1 MKRAMPNTSM
11 NMTKNTNS
19 GKVNSVLSLEQIK
32 RVAVTAMF
40 ADDELFDNLVLKGGN
55 ALNLIHQLGSRASL
69 DLDFSMQHDFPES
82 QEEFCQR
89 VCLALNK
96 TFIQNGYAVFDVKME
111 IKPKAITLDM
121 ADFWGGYAVEFKLI
135 PLALY
140 EVHKADIVKL
150 RKQAVSIGQGKK
162 FLIDVSRFEYTV
174 GKQEAYLDGYRI
186 YVYSPQMIVCEKL
199 RAICQQMPE
208 YGPVIKRA
216 RPGSARARDFLDIH
230 VLMTKL
236 CIDLELEENLRI
248 LSGMFQVKRVPI
260 SFLGKIA
267 EFREFH
273 RADFPSVLA
282 TVDAASKL
290 EEFDYYFD
298 FVLEQVAKLK
308 PLWNV

>member
-1 MKRAMPNTSM
+1 M
-11 NMTKNTNS
+11 NMTKRINFK
-19 GKVNSVLSLEQIK
+19 KVNSGLSLEQIK

-69 DLDFSMQHDFPES
+69 DLDFSMQHDFPGN

-89 VCLALNK
+89 ISKALNK
-96 TFIQNGYAVFDVKME
+96 TFVQNGYAVFDVKME
-111 IKPKAITLDM
+111 AKPDPITQEM

-135 PLALY
+135 PLDLY
-140 EVHKADIVKL
+140 EKNKGDVVEL
-150 RKQAVSIGQGKK
+150 RRQAVSIGQGKK

-174 GKQEAYLDGYRI
+174 GKQEADVDGYRI

-208 YGPVIKRA
+208 YGPVIRRM
-216 RPGSARARDFLDIH
+216 RPGSARARDFVDIH

-236 CIDLELEENLRI
+236 CIDLELEDNLNT
-248 LSGMFQVKRVPI
+248 LSGMFQAKRVPL
-260 SFLGKIA
+260 SLLGKIA

-273 RADFPSVLA
+273 RADFPSVRA
-282 TVDAASKL
+282 TVDAETQL
-290 EEFDYYFD
+290 EEFDHYFD
-298 FVLEQVAKLK
+298 FVLKQVAKLES
-308 PLWNV
+308 LWNV